1 MASRGRTQD
10 DSGSFLTFG
19 GDPADPQLRPRE
31 TASRLALVLGIHV
44 LVTKEAYDTG
54 DMRKRMQIAGHKG
67 FAKPRE
73 RIIIRSGY
81 LAGPIPRAGHL
92 GTPGATNMVR
102 IAVLDGDS
110 I

>member
-1 MASRGRTQD
+1 
-10 DSGSFLTFG
+10 
-19 GDPADPQLRPRE
+19 
-31 TASRLALVLGIHV
+31 LGIHV

-102 IAVLDGDS
+102 IAVLDSDS
-110 I
+110 N